1 MNKIALD
8 SVWMRKMFDSVP
20 REYNRLNRVLTIG
33 KDEIWRQKALDAI
46 EAEDGTAILDICT
59 GTGDLA
65 LKIASKFPNAK
76 VYAVDFSSRMVAAA
90 KERAM
95 RLGLQN
101 IIFKE
106 ADCLYMEFA
115 NEHFDYVTISFGFR
129 NLSYS
134 IGNLKAALKEIY
146 RVLKDDGKLVII
158 ETSQPAN
165 ALVRNIFH
173 LYAGKIVPRIGKI
186 VSGHKEPYAYLGAS
200 IVKFFN
206 QEQVIDILKAQG
218 FHIKRRAAYLF
229 GGVALYIFQKKS

>member
-1 MNKIALD
+1 MNSIALG

-20 REYNRLNRVLTIG
+20 EKYNRLNRILTFG
-33 KDEIWRQKALDAI
+33 QDEIWRQKALDAI

-59 GTGDLA
+59 GPGNLA
-65 LKIASKFPNAK
+65 IKIAGKFPNSK
-76 VYAVDFSSRMVAAA
+76 VYAVDLSSRMVAAA

-106 ADCLYMEFA
+106 DDCLHMEFA
-115 NEHFDYVTISFGFR
+115 NEHFDYITISFGFR

-134 IGNLKAALKEIY
+134 IANLKAALKEMY
-146 RVLKDDGKLVII
+146 RVLKDEGKLVII

-165 ALVRNIFH
+165 ALARNIFH
-173 LYAGKIVPRIGKI
+173 LYAGKIVPWIGKI

-206 QEQVIDILKAQG
+206 QEKVIDILKAQG
-218 FHIKRRAAYLF
+218 FHIKRRSAYLF
-229 GGVALYIFQKKS
+229 GMVSLCVFQKKS